1 MDAAMTLIIRHPF
14 LGAIRGRAI
23 AERLYRAYSL
33 PYASIPRRFA
43 RSELLADLPNPTG
56 STVYDASKVGPS
68 SIQLPGAAQSDAEN
82 NQLPTDD
89 VEEQEGSEDC
99 LRLTL
104 TCPDDV
110 RPGSRLPV
118 VVFIHGGAYFLGSG
132 ERRWLD
138 ATKFCMQALENN
150 KPIVFVSINYRLGLL
165 GFLHSPEA
173 ADLLSANNALHDQI
187 RAFEWVREN
196 IAGFGGDPSNITA
209 LGQSAGGESI
219 SLHNL
224 SGHTEALYKRSIT
237 LSGTLVTM
245 PAKTPEQ
252 YQSTFLECAK
262 KMDIAVKDR
271 SSKEIAEDILTA
283 DLDKIRA
290 ANFVGAP
297 CTSSEILP
305 YGKPTMQLMRSQAPA
320 QVKWLESHIVS
331 SCTYDGSISYIMTHN
346 NPSRKDHAVGFIRLA
361 RELLQNPDELLD
373 IYSIR
378 DDDGDDE
385 ALRKICLFESD
396 IGFVSAT
403 ISQAMGMKKT
413 RTKTYL
419 QLVDLGN
426 PFEGLLPKEEYTTHT
441 WDIAALLGAY
451 EDRLSEQ
458 YLKII
463 QEWRRRVV
471 DYVAG
476 GTAICDDFRSTENGF
491 LVDKERARTVA
502 MDELPGA
509 ERRARLWRL
518 ADAEKGENGLDFLW
532 EDVCRRWL
540 DQGE

>member
-1 MDAAMTLIIRHPF
+1 MTLIIRHPF
-14 LGAIRGRAI
+14 LGAIRGTVI
-23 AERLYRAYSL
+23 GDRLYRAYSL

-43 RSELLADLPNPTG
+43 RSELLADLPNQSDT
-56 STVYDASKVGPS
+56 TVYDATKIGPA
-68 SIQLPGAAQSDAEN
+68 SIQLPNAAHSDAEN

-89 VEEQEGSEDC
+89 VEEQEGDEDC

-110 RPGSRLPV
+110 EPGSKLPV
-118 VVFIHGGAYFLGSG
+118 VVFVHGGAYFLGSG

-138 ATKFCMQALENN
+138 PTKFCVQALENN
-150 KPIVFVSINYRLGLL
+150 KPIIFVSINYRLGLL

-173 ADLLSANNALHDQI
+173 PDLLPSNNALHDQI
-187 RAFEWVREN
+187 RAFEWIREN
-196 IAGFGGDPSNITA
+196 IAGFGGDPGNITA

-224 SGHTEALYKRSIT
+224 SGQRDALYKRSIT

-245 PAKTPEQ
+245 PAKMPEQ

-262 KMDIAVKDR
+262 KMDIAVENRGSKD
-271 SSKEIAEDILTA
+271 IAEDMLTA

-297 CTSSEILP
+297 CSPSEVLP
-305 YGKPTMQLMRSQAPA
+305 YEKPTMQLMRSQAPT

-346 NPSRKDHAVGFIRLA
+346 NPDRKDHATSFIKIA
-361 RELLQNPDELLD
+361 RQLLHNPDELLD
-373 IYSIR
+373 MYSIR

-403 ISQAMGMKKT
+403 VSQALGMKKT
-413 RTKTYL
+413 RTNTYL
-419 QLVDLGN
+419 QVVDLGN
-426 PFEGLLPKEEYTTHT
+426 PFDGLLPKKEYTTHT
-441 WDIAALLGAY
+441 WDIVALLGAY

-458 YLKII
+458 YVKVIR
-463 QEWRRRVV
+463 EWRNKVLE
-471 DYVAG
+471 YVTN
-476 GTAICDDFRSTENGF
+476 GTAICDDFRSRENGL
-491 LVDKERARTVA
+491 LVDKDGVKTAT

-518 ADAEKGENGLDFLW
+518 ADAEKGEEGLDFLW
-532 EDVCRRWL
+532 EGVCRRWL

>member
-1 MDAAMTLIIRHPF
+1 MASVLRHPL
-14 LGAIRGRAI
+14 LGAIRGTI
-23 AERLYRAYSL
+23 ISDKLYRCYSL

-43 RSELLADLPNPTG
+43 RSEVFQELPNPSG
-56 STVYDASKVGPS
+56 ATVYDATTIGPS
-68 SIQLPGAAQSDAEN
+68 SVQLKDGAAQSDAAN
-82 NQLPTDD
+82 NQLPKDD
-89 VEEQEGSEDC
+89 VEEQEQSEDC

-104 TCPDDV
+104 TRPLNV
-110 RPGSRLPV
+110 EPGSRLPV
-118 VVFIHGGAYFLGSG
+118 IVFIHGGAFFLGSG

-138 ATKFCMQALENN
+138 PTTFCMTALNDN

-173 ADLLSANNALHDQI
+173 PELMPANNALHDQI
-187 RAFEWVREN
+187 RAFAW
-196 IAGFGGDPSNITA
+196 IQQYIGGFGGDPDNVTA
-209 LGQSAGGESI
+209 MGQSAGGESL

-224 SGHTEALYKRSIT
+224 SGRTEPMYKRSIT

-252 YQSTFLECAK
+252 YQSTFLECAE
-262 KMDIAVKDR
+262 KMEVEVKGRANKDIAGDM
-271 SSKEIAEDILTA
+271 LTA
-283 DLDKIRA
+283 DVDKVRA

-305 YGKPTMQLMRSQAPA
+305 YEKPTMQFMRSGPST
-320 QVKWLESHIVS
+320 QVNWLESQIVS

-346 NPSRKDHAVGFIRLA
+346 SPKRKDHAAGFIKLA
-361 RELLQNPDELLD
+361 RQLLRESDELLD

-378 DDDGDDE
+378 DSDEDGE

-403 ISQAMGMKKT
+403 ISQAKGMAKT
-413 RTKTYL
+413 NTKTYL
-419 QLVDLGN
+419 QIIDLGN
-426 PFEGLLPKEEYTTHT
+426 PFEGLLPREEYASHT
-441 WDIAALLGAY
+441 WDIVALLGAY

-458 YLKII
+458 YVNII
-463 QEWRRRVV
+463 RDWRRKVLQ
-471 DYVAG
+471 YVID
-476 GTAICDDFRSTENGF
+476 GTAICDDFRSANIGL
-491 LVDKERARTVA
+491 LVDKKGVSAVA
-502 MDELPGA
+502 EDELPGS

-518 ADAEKGENGLDFLW
+518 ANAEKGANGLDFLW
-532 EDVCRRWL
+532 EGLCRRWL